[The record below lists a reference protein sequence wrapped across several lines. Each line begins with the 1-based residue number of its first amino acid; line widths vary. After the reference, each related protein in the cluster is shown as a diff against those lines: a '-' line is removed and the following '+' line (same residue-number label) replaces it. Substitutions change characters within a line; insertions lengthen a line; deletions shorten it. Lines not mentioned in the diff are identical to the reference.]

1 MRHLESYDIFEND
14 NPEPNVI
21 DSFDSLFTSPE
32 WKRRLKNLGLE
43 DPREMKYKED
53 HDLGIYFGK
62 DLKDKSPMGIL
73 KNVLFK
79 DIPIQKWPRI
89 PSLHV
94 IRSNVPEFK
103 SKIAPNST
111 RDDPGWVR
119 IKIGGTSVEE
129 IERKIIDKYIKIIKG
144 VKYPGYERGE
154 HPILKLATSIL
165 SGEDVGQGSE
175 YFDLICKHLAQE
187 MDKNPLFINQV
198 EEPYLSGA
206 SKIAGYSKEDV
217 DAIRTA
223 RDYGII

>member
-1 MRHLESYDIFEND
+1 MRHIESYDIFESGNA
-14 NPEPNVI
+14 ESNVI

-32 WKRRLKNLGLE
+32 WKRRLKNLGLK
-43 DPREMKYKED
+43 DPREMKYKWT
-53 HDLGIYFGK
+53 HDLGIYFRK
-62 DLKDKSPMGIL
+62 DFEDKSPMGIL

-79 DIPIQKWPRI
+79 DIPIQRWPEI

-103 SKIAPNST
+103 SKIE
-111 RDDPGWVR
+111 DDSNGDNPSWVR
-119 IKIGGTSVEE
+119 IKIGGTSAEE
-129 IERKIIDKYIKIIKG
+129 IERKIIDKYVKVIKR
-144 VKYPGYERGE
+144 VKYPGYEKGE
-154 HPILKLATSIL
+154 HPVLKLATSTL
-165 SGEDVGQGSE
+165 SGEDVGQDSE

-187 MDKNPLFINQV
+187 MNKNSLFINQI

-223 RDYGII
+223 SDYGII

>member
-103 SKIAPNST
+103 SKIADNST

-223 RDYGII
+223 TDYGII